1 MTLRSSTRRSG
12 KGLRLAFLL
21 FACICGTAFA
31 HDLRLAR
38 FSLVR
43 GEQPGAY
50 ELHVQVGGRPT
61 VSADVLNLPQQCQQ
75 GTSNQQVRGGEL
87 RLSIEIRCDRSLR
100 QGDLIG
106 VPWGQDGAVFTSMLG
121 NAASAPVLLQGN
133 AGTVF
138 LPAIP
143 AATGSRP
150 LWSVAHDYVYLGMTH
165 ILDGADHLAFVLCLC
180 LLTSGLRLLGLIT
193 AFTLGHSIS
202 LALAFLGVVH
212 VPAPPV
218 EATIALSIAF
228 MAREVLLA
236 RRALSKAA
244 TAAVAAAID
253 ESLGT
258 RRRHVAVVAG
268 FGLLHGLG
276 FASAL
281 GELGVSAGERI
292 TGLVFFNLGV
302 EAGQLMFVAV
312 VSVVLLLAGAVRV
325 LQPMRIAALYAAGIL
340 GLFWTFDRAVA
351 DEPFKREEVTVE
363 QGVGAGPHLYVVGQN
378 RIHLINPDSLKYQ
391 GQISTGN
398 YGQFVLSDG
407 GDTVFVA
414 SSYYSRGWTGTRTD
428 VVQIYDSTTLQQ
440 KAEVAIPTRKA
451 MIGAKR
457 PLLQLSGDSHWLF
470 IQNATPAQSV
480 TAVDTASHKTSEVP
494 TPGCWGIYPA
504 RKDPNRFSM
513 LCGDGRLATFTLD
526 SKGRGTGPVLSDP
539 VFDVNKD
546 PLFIDVGADGDM
558 LYLVSYAGVVY
569 TVSTAD
575 PQARLIGEY
584 PFATGIPGEWRPG
597 GFQLVAFLPADGVL
611 YVLMHKKAIE
621 GGHADPA
628 NEVWAIDVRKSAL
641 LSRSSFR
648 PATAITAGVHGEP
661 ALYAWEKEAKS
672 VTRYPIDRNA
682 GFTVREDTTIKIEE
696 SAPRL
701 EFR

>member
-1 MTLRSSTRRSG
+1 MTSRSSTRRS
-12 KGLRLAFLL
+12 KTRLAAFALL
-21 FACICGTAFA
+21 FACVCGTGFA
-31 HDLRLAR
+31 HDLKLAR
-38 FSLVR
+38 LSLTR

-50 ELHVQVGGRPT
+50 ELHVQVPSRKPPQGT
-61 VSADVLNLPQQCQQ
+61 LTLPERCQQ
-75 GTSNQQVRGGEL
+75 GASNQDLRGGEL
-87 RLSIEIRCDRSLR
+87 RVTIDIHCDRALR

-106 VPWGQDGAVFTSMLG
+106 VPWGEDGAVFTSMLRG
-121 NAASAPVLLQGN
+121 GASAAVLLQGSS
-133 AGTVF
+133 GTVF

-143 AATGSRP
+143 AGAESRP
-150 LWSVAHDYVYLGMTH
+150 LSSVARDYVYLGITH

-180 LLTSGLRLLGLIT
+180 LLTAGLRLLGLIT

-202 LALAFLGVVH
+202 LALAYLGVVH

-218 EATIALSIAF
+218 EATIALSIAY
-228 MAREVLLA
+228 MAREVLFAQRTSPVAPL
-236 RRALSKAA
+236 
-244 TAAVAAAID
+244 TAAAFN
-253 ESLGT
+253 SNTGT
-258 RRRHVAVVAG
+258 RHRHIAVVAA

-302 EAGQLMFVAV
+302 EAGQLMFVAF
-312 VSVVLLLAGAVRV
+312 VSIVLLLARAGRV
-325 LQPMRIAALYAAGIL
+325 LQPLRIAALYAAGIL

-363 QGVGAGPHLYVVGQN
+363 QGVGPGPHLYVVGPN

-398 YGQFVLSDG
+398 YGQFVLSDA

-440 KAEVAIPTRKA
+440 KLEVSIPTRKA

-457 PLLQLSGDSHWLF
+457 PLMALSSDSHWLLV
-470 IQNATPAQSV
+470 QNATPAQSV
-480 TAVDTASHKTSEVP
+480 TAVDTGSHKSSEIP

-504 RKDPNRFSM
+504 KKDPNRFTM
-513 LCGDGRLATFTLD
+513 LCGDGRLATFTVD

-546 PLFIDVGADGDM
+546 PLFIDTGADGDM

-575 PQARLIGEY
+575 PQARLVGQF

-621 GGHADPA
+621 GGHTDPA

-641 LSRSSFR
+641 LSRSTFR
-648 PATAITAGVHGEP
+648 PATAITAGVHGES

>member
-1 MTLRSSTRRSG
+1 M
-12 KGLRLAFLL
+12 L
-21 FACICGTAFA
+21 FACVCGTAFA

-38 FSLVR
+38 FSLAR
-43 GEQPGAY
+43 GGQPARY
-50 ELHVQVGGRPT
+50 ELSVQLAGRRE
-61 VSADVLNLPQQCQQ
+61 VSADALTLPQQCQQ
-75 GTSNQQVRGGEL
+75 GASNQDVRGGEL
-87 RLSIEIRCDRSLR
+87 RVTIEIRCDRSLR

-106 VPWGQDGAVFTSMLG
+106 VPWAQDGAVFTSLLG
-121 NAASAPVLLQGN
+121 GAASAAVLLQGSG
-133 AGTVF
+133 GTVF
-138 LPAIP
+138 LPAVP
-143 AATGSRP
+143 TGTQSRP
-150 LWSVAHDYVYLGMTH
+150 LASVAHDYVYLGITH

-236 RRALSKAA
+236 RRTPPTSG
-244 TAAVAAAID
+244 AVKGD
-253 ESLGT
+253 PGT

-302 EAGQLMFVAV
+302 EAGQLMFVAL
-312 VSVVLLLAGAVRV
+312 VSLLLLLAGAVRV
-325 LQPMRIAALYAAGIL
+325 LQPLRIAALYAAGIL

-363 QGVGAGPHLYVVGQN
+363 QGVGPGPHLYVVGPN

-398 YGQFVLSDG
+398 YGQFILSDA

-428 VVQIYDSTTLQQ
+428 LVQIYDSTTLQQ

-451 MIGAKR
+451 MISAKR
-457 PLLQLSGDSHWLF
+457 PLLQLSSDAHWLLV
-470 IQNATPAQSV
+470 QNATPAQSV
-480 TAVDTASHKTSEVP
+480 TAVDTGSHKASEIP

-526 SKGRGTGPVLSDP
+526 SKGHGIGPVLSDP

-546 PLFIDVGADGDM
+546 PLFIDTGADGDM

-569 TVSTAD
+569 TVSIAD

-584 PFATGIPGEWRPG
+584 PFATDVPGEWRPG

-628 NEVWAIDVRKSAL
+628 NEVWAIDVRKSAV
-641 LSRSSFR
+641 LSRSTFR
-648 PATAITAGVHGEP
+648 PASAITAGVHGEP

>member
-1 MTLRSSTRRSG
+1 MLG
-12 KGLRLAFLL
+12 
-21 FACICGTAFA
+21 
-31 HDLRLAR
+31 
-38 FSLVR
+38 
-43 GEQPGAY
+43 
-50 ELHVQVGGRPT
+50 
-61 VSADVLNLPQQCQQ
+61 
-75 GTSNQQVRGGEL
+75 
-87 RLSIEIRCDRSLR
+87 
-100 QGDLIG
+100 
-106 VPWGQDGAVFTSMLG
+106 DGASP
-121 NAASAPVLLQGN
+121 AVLLQGSG
-133 AGTVF
+133 GTVF

-143 AATGSRP
+143 AGSESRP
-150 LWSVAHDYVYLGMTH
+150 LASVAQDYAYLGITH
-165 ILDGADHLAFVLCLC
+165 ILNGADHLAFVLCLC

-218 EATIALSIAF
+218 EATIALSIVF

-236 RRALSKAA
+236 RRTLQ
-244 TAAVAAAID
+244 TAAAGGD
-253 ESLGT
+253 PGT

-302 EAGQLMFVAV
+302 EAGQLMFVAF
-312 VSVVLLLAGAVRV
+312 VSLLLLLARTVRV
-325 LQPMRIAALYAAGIL
+325 LQPLRIAALYAAGIL

-363 QGVGAGPHLYVVGQN
+363 QGVGPGPHLYVVGPN

-391 GQISTGN
+391 GQISTGT
-398 YGQFVLSDG
+398 YGQFTLSDA

-428 VVQIYDSTTLQQ
+428 LVQIYDSTTLQQ

-457 PLLQLSGDSHWLF
+457 PLLQLSSDSHWLLV
-470 IQNATPAQSV
+470 QNATPAQSV
-480 TAVDTASHKTSEVP
+480 TAVDMGSHKTSEIP

-504 RKDPNRFSM
+504 RTDPSRFSM
-513 LCGDGRLATFTLD
+513 LCGDGRIATFTLD

-546 PLFIDVGADGDM
+546 PLFIDTGVDGDM

-569 TVSTAD
+569 TVSIAD

-584 PFATGIPGEWRPG
+584 PFAAGIPGEWRPG
-597 GFQLVAFLPADGVL
+597 GFQLVAFLQADGVL

-641 LSRSSFR
+641 LSRSTFR

>member
-1 MTLRSSTRRSG
+1 
-12 KGLRLAFLL
+12 
-21 FACICGTAFA
+21 
-31 HDLRLAR
+31 
-38 FSLVR
+38 
-43 GEQPGAY
+43 
-50 ELHVQVGGRPT
+50 
-61 VSADVLNLPQQCQQ
+61 
-75 GTSNQQVRGGEL
+75 
-87 RLSIEIRCDRSLR
+87 
-100 QGDLIG
+100 
-106 VPWGQDGAVFTSMLG
+106 MLG
-121 NAASAPVLLQGN
+121 NAAAAAVLLQGSG
-133 AGTVF
+133 GTVF
-138 LPAIP
+138 LPAVP
-143 AATGSRP
+143 AGAESRP
-150 LWSVAHDYVYLGMTH
+150 LASVAHDYVYLGITH

-236 RRALSKAA
+236 RRAPP
-244 TAAVAAAID
+244 TAAPLMAAAVKD
-253 ESLGT
+253 EPGN
-258 RRRHVAVVAG
+258 RHRHVAIVAA

-302 EAGQLMFVAV
+302 EAGQLIFVAL
-312 VSVVLLLAGAVRV
+312 VSLLLLLARAVRV
-325 LQPMRIAALYAAGIL
+325 LQPLRITALYAAGIL

-351 DEPFKREEVTVE
+351 DEPFKREQVTVE
-363 QGVGAGPHLYVVGQN
+363 QGVGPGPHLYVVGPY

-398 YGQFVLSDG
+398 YGQFVLSDA

-428 VVQIYDSTTLQQ
+428 LVQIYDSTTLQQ

-451 MIGAKR
+451 MISAKR
-457 PLLQLSGDSHWLF
+457 PLLQLSSDAHWLLV
-470 IQNATPAQSV
+470 QNATPAQSV
-480 TAVDTASHKTSEVP
+480 TAVDTVSHRTSEIP

-504 RKDPNRFSM
+504 KKDPNRFTM

-546 PLFIDVGADGDM
+546 PLFIDTGVDGDM

-569 TVSTAD
+569 TVSIAD

-584 PFATGIPGEWRPG
+584 PFATGIPGDWRPG
-597 GFQLVAFLPADGVL
+597 GFQLVAFLPADSVL

-621 GGHADPA
+621 GGHVDPA
-628 NEVWAIDVRKSAL
+628 NEVWAIDVRKSAV
-641 LSRSSFR
+641 LSRSTFR

-682 GFTVREDTTIKIEE
+682 SFTVREDTTIKIEE

>member
-1 MTLRSSTRRSG
+1 MTSRSSTRRAIP
-12 KGLRLAFLL
+12 GLWALLLLA
-21 FACICGTAFA
+21 CVCGTGFA

-38 FSLVR
+38 FSLTH
-43 GEQPGAY
+43 GEQPATY
-50 ELHVQVGGRPT
+50 ELRVQVAGRRE
-61 VSADVLNLPQQCQQ
+61 VSAGALALPQQCQQ
-75 GTSNQQVRGGEL
+75 GASNQDVRGGEL
-87 RLSIEIRCDRSLR
+87 RLTIEIRCDRSLR
-100 QGDLIG
+100 PGDQIG
-106 VPWGQDGAVFTSMLG
+106 VPWGEDGAVFTSALG
-121 NAASAPVLLQGN
+121 GKASAAVLLQGSG
-133 AGTVF
+133 GTVL
-138 LPAIP
+138 LPAVPP
-143 AATGSRP
+143 AGAESR
-150 LWSVAHDYVYLGMTH
+150 LLSSVARDYVYLGVTH
-165 ILDGADHLAFVLCLC
+165 ILDGVDHLAFVLCLC

-212 VPAPPV
+212 VPGPPV

-236 RRALSKAA
+236 KRASRAA
-244 TAAVAAAID
+244 GVSSAAAAD
-253 ESLGT
+253 GT
-258 RRRHVAVVAG
+258 RIPRRHVAVVAG

-302 EAGQLMFVAV
+302 EAGQLMFVAC
-312 VSVVLLLAGAVRV
+312 VSIVLLLARSFRV
-325 LQPMRIAALYAAGIL
+325 LQPLRFAALYAAGIL

-363 QGVGAGPHLYVVGQN
+363 QGVGPGPHLYVAGAN
-378 RIHLINPDSLKYQ
+378 RIHLINPDTLKYQ

-398 YGQFVLSDG
+398 SGQFILPDT

-414 SSYYSRGWTGTRTD
+414 SSYYSRGWTGARTD
-428 VVQIYDSTTLQQ
+428 VVQVYDSTTLKQ
-440 KAEVAIPTRKA
+440 KLEVVIPPRKA
-451 MIGAKR
+451 MISAKR
-457 PLLQLSGDSHWLF
+457 PLLQLSSDAHWLF
-470 IQNATPAQSV
+470 VQNATPAQSV
-480 TAVDTASHKTSEVP
+480 TAVDTGSHKTTEIP

-546 PLFIDVGADGDM
+546 PLFIDTGADGDL

-569 TVSTAD
+569 TVSIAD

-584 PFATGIPGEWRPG
+584 PFAAGIPGEWRPG

-621 GGHADPA
+621 GGHVDPA

-641 LSRSSFR
+641 LSRSTFR
-648 PATAITAGVHGEP
+648 PATGITAGVHGEP
-661 ALYAWEKEAKS
+661 ALYSWEKEAKT

-682 GFTVREDTTIKIEE
+682 GFTVREDTTIKIDE